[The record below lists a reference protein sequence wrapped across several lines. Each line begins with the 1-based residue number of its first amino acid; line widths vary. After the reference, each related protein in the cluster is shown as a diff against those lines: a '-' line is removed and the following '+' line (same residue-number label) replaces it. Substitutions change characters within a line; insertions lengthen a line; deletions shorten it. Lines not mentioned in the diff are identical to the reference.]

1 MLHPV
6 KAATSFECDGCD
18 HHASFHSLENP
29 AEDAIMA
36 RWEEQEAA
44 SKALSA
50 ASKALVSAQRQAIAG
65 AGEGR
70 KRRRIAD
77 KPAAADDKNVAM
89 PGMFEIVDVTDELEG
104 EVGGETEME
113 QLVTVPARKARSAR
127 KAAGQTPDSTAE
139 ALDDDGWAVKPSKL
153 NSNRRG
159 GRRGIAS

>member
-6 KAATSFECDGCD
+6 KAATSFECDGCN

-29 AEDAIMA
+29 AEDAIIA

-44 SKALSA
+44 SKAVVA

-65 AGEGR
+65 AGESR

-77 KPAAADDKNVAM
+77 KPAESM
-89 PGMFEIVDVTDELEG
+89 PGMFEIVDVTDEPEG

-127 KAAGQTPDSTAE
+127 KGAAQTPDSAAE

-159 GRRGIAS
+159 GRRAIAS